1 MLQVSADAII
11 ASFRVLTLSLA
22 PTVENDKRIYVRGKG
37 IVKEEQTIGFLSGTL
52 GEMEQHKKK

>member
-37 IVKEEQTIGFLSGTL
+37 IVKEE
-52 GEMEQHKKK
+52 